1 MTYKIE
7 INRQPDYF
15 YVSYNS
21 RANRGTRTNL
31 TNELIQVCKESE
43 IFNIVIDTTQMNH
56 AMSPVDFFAFADA
69 FCSTVSDRKITVV
82 IVTKRLEK
90 YTVLTKIVMHSRG
103 IMKPLLD
110 SKNHAVE
117 WLLSDSNDQDKLLHL

>member
-15 YVSYNS
+15 YVSYTS
-21 RANRGTRTNL
+21 RANRGTQTNL

-43 IFNIVIDTTQMNH
+43 IFNIVIDTTHMNH
-56 AMSPVDFFAFADA
+56 SMSPVDFFAFADA

-90 YTVLTKIVMHSRG
+90 YVVLTKIVMHSSG
-103 IMKPLLD
+103 IVKTLLG

-117 WLLSDSNDQDKLLHL
+117 WLFSDSND

>member
-90 YTVLTKIVMHSRG
+90 YTVLTKIVMHSSG

>member
-43 IFNIVIDTTQMNH
+43 IFNIVIDTTHMIH

-90 YTVLTKIVMHSRG
+90 YTVLTRIVMHSSG
-103 IMKPLLD
+103 MVSKLLD
-110 SKNHAVE
+110 SKTQAVE
-117 WLLSDSNDQDKLLHL
+117 WLFSDSND